1 MGIDHK
7 TKTLNWLV
15 NQAHELSRELDLY
28 ATAIAEA
35 DDRARRDLLRPLGH
49 HLSNDD
55 IKAILITAIEGGIGY
70 WSKVEDYDPE
80 RDYQF
85 IYVIEHVDESDNEHL
100 GRKLLI
106 DRKIIEHGITICAE
120 KYPHLK
126 IKSRIYTDDYDVNDA
141 DAVIQCGCFGELV
154 YG

>member
-1 MGIDHK
+1 MTDHK
-7 TKTLNWLV
+7 TRTLNWLV
-15 NQAHELSRELDLY
+15 SQAHDLSRELDLY

-35 DDRARRDLLRPLGH
+35 DDQAKRDLLVATSS
-49 HLSNDD
+49 LSDDD

-70 WSKVEDYDPE
+70 WSKVWNYNPE
-80 RDYQF
+80 RDHQF
-85 IYVIEHVDESDNEHL
+85 IYVIDHVDESDKEHL
-100 GRKLLI
+100 GRRLLI
-106 DRKIIEHGITICAE
+106 DRKIIEHGIVICRD

-126 IKSRIYTDDYDVNDA
+126 IESRMYTDDYDVNDA

>member
-1 MGIDHK
+1 MTDHK

-35 DDRARRDLLRPLGH
+35 DDRARRDLRIAGKG
-49 HLSNDD
+49 LSDDD

-70 WSKVEDYDPE
+70 WSKIKDYDPE

-85 IYVIEHVDESDNEHL
+85 IYVIDHVDESDNEHL

-106 DRKIIEHGITICAE
+106 DRKIIEHGIAICRD

-126 IKSRIYTDDYDVNDA
+126 IESRMYTDDYDVNDA

>member
-1 MGIDHK
+1 MTDHK

-35 DDRARRDLLRPLGH
+35 DDQARRDLRVAGKG
-49 HLSNDD
+49 LSDDD
-55 IKAILITAIEGGIGY
+55 IKSILITAIEGGIGY

-106 DRKIIEHGITICAE
+106 DRKIIEHGIAICAE

-126 IKSRIYTDDYDVNDA
+126 IESRMYTDDYDVNDA

>member
-1 MGIDHK
+1 MTDHK

-35 DDRARRDLLRPLGH
+35 DDQARRDLRVAGKG
-49 HLSNDD
+49 LSDDD
-55 IKAILITAIEGGIGY
+55 IKSILITAIEGGIGY

-85 IYVIEHVDESDNEHL
+85 IYVIEHVDEHDVTVL
-100 GRKLLI
+100 GQMIKLN
-106 DRKIIEHGITICAE
+106 REIIERGIEVCAE
-120 KYPHLK
+120 KYPHLQ
-126 IKSRIYTDDYDVNDA
+126 IKSRMYTDDYDVNDA

>member
-1 MGIDHK
+1 MTDHK
-7 TKTLNWLV
+7 TRTLNWLV
-15 NQAHELSRELDLY
+15 NQAHDLARELDLY
-28 ATAIAEA
+28 ATALEEA
-35 DDRARRDLLRPLGH
+35 DDQAKRAKRDLRTML
-49 HLSNDD
+49 LSDDD

-80 RDYQF
+80 LDHQF
-85 IYVIEHVDESDNEHL
+85 IYVIDHVDESDNEKL
-100 GRKLLI
+100 GRKFII
-106 DRKIIEHGITICAE
+106 DRKIIEHGIVICRD

-126 IKSRIYTDDYDVNDA
+126 IESRIYTDDYDVNDA

>member
-1 MGIDHK
+1 MTDHK

-15 NQAHELSRELDLY
+15 NRAHKLARELDLY
-28 ATAIAEA
+28 ATALEEA
-35 DDRARRDLLRPLGH
+35 DDQARRDLRVAGKD
-49 HLSNDD
+49 LSDDD

-70 WSKVEDYDPE
+70 WSKVENYDPNL
-80 RDYQF
+80 DHQF
-85 IYVIEHVDESDNEHL
+85 IYVIEHVDGSDNERL
-100 GRKLLI
+100 GRRFLI
-106 DRKIIEHGITICAE
+106 DRKIIEHGIAICAE

-126 IKSRIYTDDYDVNDA
+126 IKSRMYTDDYDVNDA